1 VPESVSTLGA
11 VYTQRWVAELL
22 LDRIGYVDTENLT
35 GDVLVEPCCGD
46 GAFAVP
52 VVERLL
58 RSARNHGVEP
68 SELSTALVFVD
79 VDADA
84 VAASAAAVTEV
95 LLASGVPQERTAAL
109 VRAWFRVADFLLDE
123 VTSTP
128 ARWVVGNPPYLR
140 IEDVPESRRRAYRQ
154 RWNAMWGRAD
164 VYVGFW
170 QAGLALLGDGGRIGY
185 ICADRWLRNQY
196 GTTLRTV
203 IADRHRVELVL
214 DLHDVAAFQQ
224 KVDAYPAMVVLEAGP
239 GEDPAAVGKLGAAF
253 EAGHLPALEAALTG
267 GEATDTTAFATW
279 TQPQDSFHADGWV
292 LAPPGGAGDIRHL
305 AELLPS
311 LPDTGVIVRGGLATG
326 ADDVFI
332 VRGTVDVEPELL
344 RRVVGPSDFISGE
357 LVWSGRC
364 LVFPWTDTRQLVDL
378 DRYPRLKAYLIP
390 HETRL
395 RARHVVR
402 TRRLQDGWWRTIDRE
417 PVDRYSGDALLIPD
431 IRERVEPVLDTEQ
444 HVPMHSL
451 YRLTSQVWDL
461 ETLGAVLMSD
471 FVHQQMKALSIAMA
485 SGRMRVSA
493 QYLKRLRLP
502 PVQWVQPVAEELRA
516 AFRERDRARASAL
529 VEVIL
534 RGPAGR

>member
-1 VPESVSTLGA
+1 M
-11 VYTQRWVAELL
+11 L
-22 LDRIGYVDTENLT
+22 LDRVGYVDTVDLT
-35 GDVLVEPCCGD
+35 RDVLVEPCCGD

-58 RSARNHGVEP
+58 RSAKNHGVEP
-68 SELSTALVFVD
+68 GDLTAALVFVD
-79 VDADA
+79 VDAAA
-84 VAASAAAVTEV
+84 VAASTAAVTE
-95 LLASGVPQERTAAL
+95 LLLRSGVAEEVAAEL
-109 VRAWFRVADFLLDE
+109 VRSWFRVADFLLDE

-170 QAGLALLGDGGRIGY
+170 QAGLSLLSDGGRIGF

-203 IADRHRVELVL
+203 VADRHRVELVL
-214 DLHDVAAFQQ
+214 DLHDVAAFEQ
-224 KVDAYPAMVVLEAGP
+224 KVDAYPAMVVLAALP
-239 GEDPAAVGKLGAAF
+239 GDDPAMVGKLTAEFRA
-253 EAGHLPALEAALTG
+253 EHLPALEVALTRG
-267 GEATDTTAFATW
+267 GATDTTAFSTW
-279 TQPQDSFHADGWV
+279 PKPQDSFRADGWI
-292 LAPPGGAGDIRHL
+292 LAPAGGAGDIRRW

-311 LPDTGVIVRGGLATG
+311 LPNTGVTVRGGLATG

-332 VRGTVDVEPELL
+332 VRGAVDVEPELL
-344 RRVVGPSDFISGE
+344 RRVVGPSDFLGGE
-357 LVWSGRC
+357 LVWSGRRV
-364 LVFPWTDTRQLVDL
+364 VFPWTADRQLVGL
-378 DRYPRLKAYLIP
+378 DRYPRLRAYLAP
-390 HETRL
+390 HEERL

-402 TRRLQDGWWRTIDRE
+402 TRRIQDGWWRTIDRE
-417 PVDRYSGDALLIPD
+417 PVDGYTGDALLIPD
-431 IRERVEPVLDTEQ
+431 IRERVEPVLDTGQ

-451 YRLTSQVWDL
+451 YRLTSDVWDL
-461 ETLGAVLMSD
+461 EALGGVLISD

-502 PVQWVQPVAEELRA
+502 PVDSAQSVAEELRS
-516 AFRERDRARASAL
+516 AFRDRDRDRASVL
-529 VEVIL
+529 VEAII
-534 RGPAGR
+534 RKTAGR